1 MSYKCYLFGQ
11 LMPQTPAK
19 LSVKISGKNST
30 VTLLNEGEINFLKY
44 PGLTEITLPLVFPM
58 LTGSNRPDY
67 YLSLLERAKTSRS
80 TTQFIMTRTTPSG
93 QLLFDT
99 NLTVSVEDYTI
110 DENAS
115 NGLDVSVEIKLKQYR
130 NYSTKT
136 VTVKN
141 TVTHNDSKDTPTKQS
156 SGSSG
161 GGSTSGSTGSSKI
174 VAGDKVKIVAG
185 AVYGGLYAKTRG
197 LKVPSAYIGKWY
209 TVTKVQTNAGTEEA
223 LIKELYSW
231 VALKYLQKQGA
242 SAGSTQKT
250 ATVQQTRSTTTAP
263 QTKTYTVKKGDT
275 LWGIAKKFYGNGAKY
290 TQIYNANKGKIK
302 NPNLIYVGQV
312 FTIP

>member
-58 LTGSNRPDY
+58 LTGSRKPDY
-67 YLSLLERAKTSRS
+67 YLSLLEKAKTNRT

-99 NLTVSVEDYTI
+99 NIKVSVEDYTI
-110 DENAS
+110 EENAS
-115 NGLDVSVEIKLKQYR
+115 NGLDVSVEVKLKQYR
-130 NYSTKT
+130 SYSTKI

-141 TVTHNDSKDTPTKQS
+141 TVTHNDSK
-156 SGSSG
+156 
-161 GGSTSGSTGSSKI
+161 
-174 VAGDKVKIVAG
+174 
-185 AVYGGLYAKTRG
+185 
-197 LKVPSAYIGKWY
+197 
-209 TVTKVQTNAGTEEA
+209 TV
-223 LIKELYSW
+223 S
-231 VALKYLQKQGA
+231 
-242 SAGSTQKT
+242 
-250 ATVQQTRSTTTAP
+250 VQQTRPATNAP

-275 LWGIAKKFYGNGAKY
+275 LWGIAKKYYGDGAKY
-290 TQIYNANKGKIK
+290 TRIYDANKDKIK

>member
-30 VTLLNEGEINFLKY
+30 LTLLNEGEINFLKY

-58 LTGSNRPDY
+58 LTGNKRPDY
-67 YLSLLERAKTSRS
+67 YLSLLEKAKINRT

-99 NLTVSVEDYTI
+99 NIRVSVEDYTI
-110 DENAS
+110 EENAG
-115 NGLDVSVEIKLKQYR
+115 NGLDLSVEVKLKQYR
-130 NYSTKT
+130 SYSTKI

-141 TVTHNDSKDTPTKQS
+141 TVNHNDSK
-156 SGSSG
+156 
-161 GGSTSGSTGSSKI
+161 
-174 VAGDKVKIVAG
+174 
-185 AVYGGLYAKTRG
+185 
-197 LKVPSAYIGKWY
+197 
-209 TVTKVQTNAGTEEA
+209 TV
-223 LIKELYSW
+223 S
-231 VALKYLQKQGA
+231 
-242 SAGSTQKT
+242 
-250 ATVQQTRSTTTAP
+250 VQQTRPATTAP
-263 QTKTYTVKKGDT
+263 QAKTYTVKKGDT
-275 LWGIAKKFYGNGAKY
+275 LWGIAKKYYGDGAKY
-290 TQIYNANKGKIK
+290 TRIYDANRDKIK

>member
-1 MSYKCYLFGQ
+1 
-11 LMPQTPAK
+11 MPQTPAK

-67 YLSLLERAKTSRS
+67 YLSLLERAKTS
-80 TTQFIMTRTTPSG
+80 
-93 QLLFDT
+93 
-99 NLTVSVEDYTI
+99 
-110 DENAS
+110 
-115 NGLDVSVEIKLKQYR
+115 
-130 NYSTKT
+130 
-136 VTVKN
+136 
-141 TVTHNDSKDTPTKQS
+141 
-156 SGSSG
+156 
-161 GGSTSGSTGSSKI
+161 TGSSKI
-174 VAGDKVKIVAG
+174 VAGDKVKIVSG

-250 ATVQQTRSTTTAP
+250 ATVQQTRSATTAP